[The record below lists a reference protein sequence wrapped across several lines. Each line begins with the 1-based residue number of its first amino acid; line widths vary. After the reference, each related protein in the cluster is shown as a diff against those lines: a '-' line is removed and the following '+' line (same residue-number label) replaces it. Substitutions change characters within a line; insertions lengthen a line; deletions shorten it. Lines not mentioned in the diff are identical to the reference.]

1 LREPAL
7 VLGIETSC
15 DETSAAVVEAGSR
28 ILSNVIASQVDLHE
42 KYGGVVPEIASRKHL
57 ETFIP
62 CVNEALEQAGI
73 TRRDLDAVAVT
84 CGPGLAGALL
94 VGVTGG
100 KALAY
105 GTGLD
110 LIGVNHLEGHIYA
123 NFLDGQRQD
132 ANPLH
137 GEQRDVNSIAEQ
149 QAAGPEFP
157 LVCLVVSGGHTDLIF
172 MKDHGRYEVLG
183 RTRDDAAGEAFD
195 KVARLLGLGYPG
207 GPLVDSLAQKGNPGA
222 VSLPRAYLEEG
233 SLDTSFSG
241 LKTAVAHVVRAG
253 SFKPE
258 DVAASFQAAVAS
270 VLADKAFLA
279 VDRTGAR
286 MLALAGGVSANSE
299 LRRTILSSSRRLG
312 VPVHIP
318 PARLCTDNAAM
329 VACAGYHGLVRGL
342 RSGWDLN
349 ALPNLALGDESIYL
363 RTGGQ

>member
-1 LREPAL
+1 MREPVL

-28 ILSNVIASQVDLHE
+28 ILSNVIASQVDLHK

-62 CVNEALEQAGI
+62 CVNEALEQAGV
-73 TRRDLDAVAVT
+73 TRHDLDAVAVT

-105 GTGLD
+105 ATRLD

-123 NFLDGQRQD
+123 NFLDGQR
-132 ANPLH
+132 
-137 GEQRDVNSIAEQ
+137 GEAIEAGGMTQSAALLAGQ
-149 QAAGPEFP
+149 QAAGTRFP
-157 LVCLVVSGGHTDLIF
+157 LVCLVVSGGHTDLIL
-172 MKDHGRYEVLG
+172 MEGHGRYKVLG

-207 GPLVDSLAQKGNPGA
+207 GPLVDSLAQEGDPRA

-241 LKTAVAHVVRAG
+241 LKTAVAHVVSQG
-253 SFKPE
+253 LFKPE
-258 DVAASFQAAVAS
+258 DIAASFQAAVAS
-270 VLADKAFLA
+270 VLTDKAFLA
-279 VDRTGAR
+279 VQRTGAK

-299 LRRTILSSSRRLG
+299 LRKTILSASRRRG
-312 VPVHIP
+312 VPVRIP

-363 RTGGQ
+363 RIGGQ